1 MANLSE
7 GQGGDGADISKSGG
21 NGGNSGNGVN
31 GVNGGLWR
39 GVRMSDR
46 GADAIVL
53 SLSLLLF
60 AFIIAALVL
69 AVK

>member
-1 MANLSE
+1 MANLSK
-7 GQGGDGADISKSGG
+7 GQGGDGSAISKSGG
-21 NGGNSGNGVN
+21 NGGG
-31 GVNGGLWR
+31 GGLWR

-60 AFIIAALVL
+60 AFIIAALIL
-69 AVK
+69 AIK

>member
-1 MANLSE
+1 MANLSK
-7 GQGGDGADISKSGG
+7 GQNGDGVAISKSGG
-21 NGGNSGNGVN
+21 NGGN
-31 GVNGGLWR
+31 GGLWR
-39 GVRMSDR
+39 GVRISDR

-60 AFIIAALVL
+60 AFIIAALIL

>member
-7 GQGGDGADISKSGG
+7 GQGGDGTAISKSDGSGG
-21 NGGNSGNGVN
+21 SGGGG
-31 GVNGGLWR
+31 GGGGLWR

-60 AFIIAALVL
+60 AFIIAALIL

>member
-7 GQGGDGADISKSGG
+7 GQGGDGTAISKSGG
-21 NGGNSGNGVN
+21 NGGS
-31 GVNGGLWR
+31 GGLWR

-60 AFIIAALVL
+60 AFIIAALIL

>member
-1 MANLSE
+1 MANLSK
-7 GQGGDGADISKSGG
+7 GQNGGGASISKSGG
-21 NGGNSGNGVN
+21 NGGSSGNG
-31 GVNGGLWR
+31 GDGGLWR

-60 AFIIAALVL
+60 AFIIAALIL
-69 AVK
+69 ATK

>member
-7 GQGGDGADISKSGG
+7 GQGGDVTAISKNGGSGG
-21 NGGNSGNGVN
+21 NS
-31 GVNGGLWR
+31 GLWR

-53 SLSLLLF
+53 SLSLLLL
-60 AFIIAALVL
+60 AFIIVALIL

>member
-7 GQGGDGADISKSGG
+7 GQGGDGTAINKSGG
-21 NGGNSGNGVN
+21 SSGSSGGGG
-31 GVNGGLWR
+31 GGGLWR

-53 SLSLLLF
+53 SLSLLLL
-60 AFIIAALVL
+60 AFIIAALIL